1 MYDYQ
6 PPLRDMQ
13 FILAELAGL
22 DDISSLPGC
31 EEASADV
38 IGAVLEEAGRF
49 AAGVLAPLNR
59 VGDEQG
65 CRLLEDGRIATP
77 EGWQQAYA
85 QFCAAGWLGLSLP
98 VEFGGQGLPKLVS
111 TPVMEMWNAA
121 NMAFTMLP
129 ILNQG
134 QAEALLI
141 APVRRRSAPGCLG

>member
-22 DDISSLPGC
+22 DDIARLPGC

-65 CRLLEDGRIATP
+65 CRRLEDGRVATP
-77 EGWQQAYA
+77 EGWQPGDKVLVGAPVTVEDVKTRL
-85 QFCAAGWLGLSLP
+85 AAGLETTDWYFSKK
-98 VEFGGQGLPKLVS
+98 KL
-111 TPVMEMWNAA
+111 A
-121 NMAFTMLP
+121 
-129 ILNQG
+129 
-134 QAEALLI
+134 
-141 APVRRRSAPGCLG
+141 

>member
-22 DDISSLPGC
+22 DDISGLPGC
-31 EEASADV
+31 EEAGADV

-49 AAGVLAPLNR
+49 AAGVQAPLNR

-65 CRLLEDGRIATP
+65 CRRLEDGRVATP

-85 QFCAAGWLGLSLP
+85 RFCAAGWLGLSLP
-98 VEFGGQGLPKLVS
+98 VEFGGQGAHA
-111 TPVMEMWNAA
+111 TPRAA
-121 NMAFTMLP
+121 
-129 ILNQG
+129 
-134 QAEALLI
+134 
-141 APVRRRSAPGCLG
+141 RKSAASG